1 MRFAERWI
9 SCTVHAIRDVAPAIR
24 EFVLRP
30 AGTSVENYAPGS
42 HISVGVF
49 VDGPPETRSYSLVGD
64 FGPDG
69 YRIAVRRAPDSRGG
83 SLYMWSLQPGARVEI
98 STPTSLFEIDWT
110 RKSYCLIAGGI
121 GITPIL
127 GIAGVLNRRHAAM
140 ELHYAVTSRRD
151 AAFLDELSA
160 MLGDRL
166 IVHASDEANRI
177 VLDDTFR
184 RLPPDSSAILCG
196 PLRLLEAARRSW
208 TSAGRA
214 PADLRYET
222 FGSSG

>member
-30 AGTSVENYAPGS
+30 AGPSVENYAPGS
-42 HISVGVF
+42 HINVGVF
-49 VDGPPETRSYSLVGD
+49 VDGRPETRCYSLVGD
-64 FGPDG
+64 FGPEG

-110 RKSYCLIAGGI
+110 RRSYCLIAGGI

-127 GIAGVLNRRHAAM
+127 GIAGMLNRRNAAM

-151 AAFLDELSA
+151 AAFLDDRKRSSLGHMADGGMRKPSA
-160 MLGDRL
+160 
-166 IVHASDEANRI
+166 S
-177 VLDDTFR
+177 R
-184 RLPPDSSAILCG
+184 RLDQRCQVRLHKS
-196 PLRLLEAARRSW
+196 RLLVSNSGERQEQPLTSGHPVERKVLAR
-208 TSAGRA
+208 
-214 PADLRYET
+214 E
-222 FGSSG
+222 